1 MDMCCSTR
9 SSRHL
14 GQEILTVMRATYLHV
29 LSLPVS
35 WLQAD
40 ILLRGYSGW
49 NTRRAVEAL
58 DTIFPKVRSGSWH
71 VYGDPNLG
79 LLFLLGLPNLSAF
92 KCRKKLLKV
101 IIGNLVFTR
110 RWVNNIVSK
119 LQGLANLKWS
129 LPHKVVAAWM
139 RICSSYF
146 SWVLADIIAKSS
158 HCFWKCD
165 RKSKFEF
172 HYSCSAY
179 IFSRL
184 NMSLSAPTVG
194 SWWSQWVVMAANQCC
209 SGDVL
214 ILCEWLA

>member
-1 MDMCCSTR
+1 MAPPHARPLFVLYGASMTQFSFELGGWGAALADLY
-9 SSRHL
+9 SRK
-14 GQEILTVMRATYLHV
+14 
-29 LSLPVS
+29 
-35 WLQAD
+35 AD

-49 NTRRAVEAL
+49 NTRRAIEAL

-129 LPHKVVAAWM
+129 LPHKVVASWM

-165 RKSKFEF
+165 RKSKCEF

-184 NMSLSAPTVG
+184 ICPYLHPLLGVDE
-194 SWWSQWVVMAANQCC
+194 V
-209 SGDVL
+209 SG
-214 ILCEWLA
+214 

>member
-1 MDMCCSTR
+1 MYPL
-9 SSRHL
+9 SSKWTCVVQPDHQ
-14 GQEILTVMRATYLHV
+14 GILDKKFWLWCVPLIYILV
-29 LSLPVS
+29 LSLPIS

-49 NTRRAVEAL
+49 NTRRAIEAL

-71 VYGDPNLG
+71 VYGDPNFG
-79 LLFLLGLPNLSAF
+79 LLFLLGLPILSAF

-101 IIGNLVFTR
+101 IISNLVFTR

-119 LQGLANLKWS
+119 LQGLANLKWN
-129 LPHKVVAAWM
+129 LPHKVVAARM
-139 RICSSYF
+139 GICSSYF

-165 RKSKFEF
+165 RKRKCEF

-184 NMSLSAPTVG
+184 ICPNLHPLLGVDE
-194 SWWSQWVVMAANQCC
+194 V
-209 SGDVL
+209 SG
-214 ILCEWLA
+214 

>member
-1 MDMCCSTR
+1 MRKCILFLKMDMCCSTR
-9 SSRHL
+9 SSRHFR
-14 GQEILTVMRATYLHV
+14 QEILTVMCATYLH
-29 LSLPVS
+29 
-35 WLQAD
+35 
-40 ILLRGYSGW
+40 
-49 NTRRAVEAL
+49 TCVEAACSL
-58 DTIFPKVRSGSWH
+58 IAGRYSPEGIQWMEYAASHWSFGYNLPQGQVWQLTCLWGSK
-71 VYGDPNLG
+71 LR
-79 LLFLLGLPNLSAF
+79 FIILLGLPNLSAF

-101 IIGNLVFTR
+101 IISNLVFTR

-146 SWVLADIIAKSS
+146 SWVLTDIIAKSS

-165 RKSKFEF
+165 RKSKCEF

-184 NMSLSAPTVG
+184 ICPYLHPLL
-194 SWWSQWVVMAANQCC
+194 WVDEV
-209 SGDVL
+209 SG
-214 ILCEWLA
+214 